1 MTNPVGTAIWYI
13 ESHLADDIT
22 LDDIAAAAGIS
33 RFQMSRA
40 FSLATGW
47 SLARYRRGR
56 RLTVAAR
63 FLAEGAP
70 DILAV
75 ALDAGYGSHEA
86 FTRAFR
92 GHFGLTPEQLRARR
106 RLNDLTLVEPLEMD
120 EDFID
125 GLAPTRFEDGRAMLV
140 AGLGAR
146 YDRESSKAIPA
157 QWQRFN
163 AHGDHL
169 PGQVG
174 QAAYGVSCN
183 SDGAGNFDYI
193 CCVEVADFAGLP
205 AEFSRLR
212 IAPQRYAVFTHRD
225 HISTIQRT
233 VNTIWNKWL
242 PESGYEAADAPDF
255 ERYDKDF
262 DPETGAG
269 GLEIWVPIK
278 A

>member
-1 MTNPVGTAIWYI
+1 MTNPVSKAIWFI
-13 ESHLADDIT
+13 ETQLAEDIT
-22 LDDIAAAAGIS
+22 LDEIAAVAGIS

-47 SLARYRRGR
+47 SLVRYRRGR
-56 RLTVAAR
+56 RLAEAAR
-63 FLAEGAP
+63 CLAEGAP

-92 GHFGLTPEQLRARR
+92 EHFGLTPEQLRARR
-106 RLNDLTLVEPLEMD
+106 SLNTLELVEPLKMD
-120 EDFID
+120 EDFIE
-125 GLAPTRFEDGRAMLV
+125 GLEPARFEDGRALLV

-146 YDRESSKAIPA
+146 YDWESSKGIPA

-163 AHGDHL
+163 ACADQL

-174 QAAYGVSCN
+174 QVAYGVSCN

-193 CCVEVADFAGLP
+193 CGVEVADFDELP
-205 AEFSRLR
+205 ADFARLR
-212 IAPQRYAVFTHRD
+212 IAPQRYAVFAHRD
-225 HISTIQRT
+225 HISTIRRT

-242 PESGYEAADAPDF
+242 PGSGYEMADAPDF

-262 DPETGAG
+262 DPETGDG

-278 A
+278 T